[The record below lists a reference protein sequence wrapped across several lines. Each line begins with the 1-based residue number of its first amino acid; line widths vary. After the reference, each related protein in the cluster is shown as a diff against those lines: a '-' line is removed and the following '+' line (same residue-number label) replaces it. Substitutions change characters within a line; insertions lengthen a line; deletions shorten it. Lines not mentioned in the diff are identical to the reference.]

1 MYSYSEAT
9 LSIAGIKEARGH
21 VERPMWQRPE
31 KWLPGAEGGLQ
42 PTITRN

>member
-1 MYSYSEAT
+1 MYLYSEAT

-31 KWLPGAEGGLQ
+31 SAFLELKVASSQ
-42 PTITRN
+42 Q